1 MLEKKICS
9 VQTLKRLPYYLNY
22 CRSIEDK
29 HVSSAQVARA
39 LHLSEIQ
46 VRKDLACISQSGGK
60 PRLGFDTKELI
71 HDIEHFLGYDN
82 LDDAIIVGVGHLG
95 KAIMNFK
102 GLYDYGIKIVMGFD
116 HNIPEDEAVG
126 GVPVFPIERLADLTQ
141 RLHIR
146 LGIITV
152 PKDSA
157 KEVFDLMVASG
168 IKAVLNFAPIML
180 KGPDH
185 VKVINENMASSMAQ
199 LTQFL
204 KEDQ

>member
-1 MLEKKICS
+1 MLEKKSCS

-22 CRSIEDK
+22 CRSIDDK
-29 HVSSAQVARA
+29 HVSSAEVARA

-46 VRKDLACISQSGGK
+46 VRKDLASVSQSGGK
-60 PRLGFDTKELI
+60 PRLGFDTQELI

-95 KAIMNFK
+95 QAIMNFK
-102 GLYDYGIKIVMGFD
+102 GVHDYGIKIVMGFD
-116 HNIPEDEAVG
+116 RNIPDNVEVG
-126 GVPVFPIERLADLTQ
+126 GVPVFSIEKLPDLVK

-157 KEVFDLMVASG
+157 KEVFDMMMQAG
-168 IKAVLNFAPIML
+168 IQAVLNFAPIML

-185 VKVINENMASSMAQ
+185 VKVINENMASAMAQ

-204 KEDQ
+204 KEEQ